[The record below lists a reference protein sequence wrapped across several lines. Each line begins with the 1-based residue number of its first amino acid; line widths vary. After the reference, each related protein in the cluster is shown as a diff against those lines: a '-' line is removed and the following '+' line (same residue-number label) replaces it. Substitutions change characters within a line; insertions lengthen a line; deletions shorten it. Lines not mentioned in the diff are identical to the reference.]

1 MRLRPFDRARAAR
14 RRPRAPNF
22 PLSRSTSPPSL
33 DVTLAHPSDFA
44 AIAALNVAA
53 YEEFRAACG
62 EEAWERMRVNLVAVP
77 ELAAVAE
84 LLVVRGEGRILGSV
98 AYLAAGRTAPPL
110 PREWASVRML
120 SVAPEARG
128 HGVASALV
136 RACIDRAR
144 GQGAPALCLY
154 TTEMMAAARALYARL
169 GFVQDADLPPRHGQ
183 PCWRYRLDLAS
194 PPAAGAGER

>member
-1 MRLRPFDRARAAR
+1 VRLRPCDRARAAR
-14 RRPRAPNF
+14 GRPRAPRS
-22 PLSRSTSPPSL
+22 PLSRSTPPPPL
-33 DVTLAHPSDFA
+33 DVTLAHRSDFA

-62 EEAWERMRVNLVAVP
+62 EEAWVRMRANLEAVA
-77 ELAAVAE
+77 ELASVAE

-110 PREWASVRML
+110 PREWASVRTL

-128 HGVASALV
+128 RGVGEALV
-136 RACIDRAR
+136 RACIARAR
-144 GQGAPALCLY
+144 EQGAPALCLY
-154 TTEMMAAARALYARL
+154 TTELMAAARALYARL

-183 PCWRYRLDLAS
+183 PCWRYRLDLAAA
-194 PPAAGAGER
+194 PAAEAGDR